1 MYKKIRSLFDASMF
15 KFIVVGII
23 NTIVGTTIMMVLYN
37 VAHCGYW
44 FSSGMNYLLT
54 SILSYFLNKYFT
66 FQNKKRSWKIVIRFI
81 LNIMIC
87 YFLAY
92 GLAEPLVKLL
102 VSGSKSF
109 VENISMLVGMA
120 LFTALNYLGQ
130 RFFAFK

>member
-44 FSSGMNYLLT
+44 FSSGMNYFLT

-102 VSGSKSF
+102 VSGRKSF
-109 VENISMLVGMA
+109 VENISMLVGMVF
-120 LFTALNYLGQ
+120 FTALNYLGQ